1 MSSRDEDPAQRLTL
15 FFSIGRDFV
24 VVDDGEGE
32 WEMVEEGVIPW
43 VSCPDRLTCAEEDG
57 SGGGVAVTEGAR
69 ARREEELVMATV
81 PPDGCRECVVRSHRE
96 KAGRSMGTS
105 MVGMMVESIDLQPI
119 HFPPLYN
126 PPRWL
131 TFPGEPRPPPSLLTM
146 MDKIEEVVL
155 QLIKLVDDGMK
166 DRR

>member
-1 MSSRDEDPAQRLTL
+1 M
-15 FFSIGRDFV
+15 
-24 VVDDGEGE
+24 
-32 WEMVEEGVIPW
+32 
-43 VSCPDRLTCAEEDG
+43 
-57 SGGGVAVTEGAR
+57 TEGAR

-81 PPDGCRECVVRSHRE
+81 PPDGCRECVRE
-96 KAGRSMGTS
+96 VSPR
-105 MVGMMVESIDLQPI
+105 ESGEVNGDINGGDDGGVDRPAPI

-131 TFPGEPRPPPSLLTM
+131 TFPGVPRPPPSLLTM

-166 DRR
+166 DHR